1 MSARRGGSSIASCR
15 LLQCVLILCAVSYL
29 EAREGDACMVK
40 ENLPGVCQA
49 SSKCEPRIDKY
60 IKTGKLTV
68 DKVPSCGLGPYEEIV
83 CCPTTDCCEEDKG
96 PSQVPDTTTTT
107 SSTTSTTRAP
117 LPTTRA
123 SMSKLD
129 EESPYFDFQQLI
141 NNKPNTQLQPE
152 PQPNTQPQPPDGFPP
167 QTPFQRQLKPL
178 NPLGPNVPVITHDAM
193 REQPRFQP
201 SQQPIGQEGR
211 GQFQDVGP
219 WGQAPAMGREP
230 KIINRPLSW
239 GPQQRPGRR
248 PVPVRAPSPDPRPMP
263 AAQPHDLI
271 QLVNQRLRQQ
281 GMDIVPANQ
290 VVTFELPR
298 EPMTMSMTMPP
309 TTTTTTTTT
318 TSTARPA
325 VVTVPNVDLDPWAP
339 FRFRERP
346 LDEIETNEL
355 GNGDAAPFGP
365 ETTTIR
371 TIQATPTTRVDVS
384 EQERPAVRACR
395 LFEDLQ
401 KERQRE
407 GQKEALTLHILDGI
421 PVEPGVYPHMA
432 AIAFSN
438 FGTFVYRCGG
448 SLISNRHILTAA
460 HCFNEDLPVH
470 ARLGTVNI
478 EQLGD
483 FYQDIAIKENI
494 AIHPEYVS
502 TSKYNDIAILEL
514 VEEPRLSLY
523 ISPACLET
531 NLFDPPETAQLFV
544 AGWGTMNQTTRR
556 TSKILLRA
564 PLNTVPL
571 DQCNVSFAQQ
581 PNTKRFLKEG
591 VIGSLFCA
599 ADRKFKKADA
609 CQGDSGGPLIL
620 ERDIVNNKYSIV
632 GIISSGFGCATKTPG
647 LYTRVASYL
656 GFIEQVVWPNN
667 VV

>member
-1 MSARRGGSSIASCR
+1 MSARRRGLSSSLASCH
-15 LLQCVLILCAVSYL
+15 LLLCGLILCAVSHL
-29 EAREGDACMVK
+29 EAREEGDACMVK
-40 ENLPGVCQA
+40 ENLPGVCQT

-83 CCPTTDCCEEDKG
+83 CCPTIDCCEDDKG
-96 PSQVPDTTTTT
+96 PSQVPDITTTT
-107 SSTTSTTRAP
+107 SSTTTTTRAP
-117 LPTTRA
+117 LTTARA
-123 SMSKLD
+123 SKSKLD
-129 EESPYFDFQQLI
+129 EDSAYFDFQQLI
-141 NNKPNTQLQPE
+141 NNKPNTQP
-152 PQPNTQPQPPDGFPP
+152 QPQPANGFPS
-167 QTPFQRQLKPL
+167 QTPFQTQLKPL
-178 NPLGPNVPVITHDAM
+178 NPLEPNVPVITHEAV

-201 SQQPIGQEGR
+201 NQRPAVPEGR

-219 WGQAPAMGREP
+219 WGQAPAMDREP

-239 GPQQRPGRR
+239 RPQQRPGRR
-248 PVPVRAPSPDPRPMP
+248 PVPVRNPLPDSLRLP
-263 AAQPHDLI
+263 ADQSQDLI

-281 GMDIVPANQ
+281 GMNIVPATQ

-298 EPMTMSMTMPP
+298 EPLTM
-309 TTTTTTTTT
+309 TTTTTTT
-318 TSTARPA
+318 TARPA

-346 LDEIETNEL
+346 LDEVETNEL
-355 GNGDAAPFGP
+355 GNGIAAPFGP

-395 LFEDLQ
+395 LFEELQ

-448 SLISNRHILTAA
+448 SLISNRHVLTAA

-470 ARLGTVNI
+470 ARLGTVDI
-478 EQLGD
+478 EQLGE

-556 TSKILLRA
+556 QSKILLRA

-571 DQCNVSFAQQ
+571 DQCNVSFSQQ
-581 PNTKRFLKEG
+581 PNTKRFLKDG

-656 GFIEQVVWPNN
+656 GFIEQIVWPNN

>member
-1 MSARRGGSSIASCR
+1 MVIMALAWSSNMSARRHGLSFSLASCR
-15 LLQCVLILCAVSYL
+15 LLLCGLILCAVSHL

-40 ENLPGVCQA
+40 ENLPGVCQT

-83 CCPTTDCCEEDKG
+83 CCPTIDCCEEDK
-96 PSQVPDTTTTT
+96 
-107 SSTTSTTRAP
+107 
-117 LPTTRA
+117 
-123 SMSKLD
+123 
-129 EESPYFDFQQLI
+129 
-141 NNKPNTQLQPE
+141 
-152 PQPNTQPQPPDGFPP
+152 
-167 QTPFQRQLKPL
+167 
-178 NPLGPNVPVITHDAM
+178 
-193 REQPRFQP
+193 
-201 SQQPIGQEGR
+201 
-211 GQFQDVGP
+211 
-219 WGQAPAMGREP
+219 
-230 KIINRPLSW
+230 
-239 GPQQRPGRR
+239 
-248 PVPVRAPSPDPRPMP
+248 
-263 AAQPHDLI
+263 
-271 QLVNQRLRQQ
+271 
-281 GMDIVPANQ
+281 
-290 VVTFELPR
+290 
-298 EPMTMSMTMPP
+298 
-309 TTTTTTTTT
+309 
-318 TSTARPA
+318 
-325 VVTVPNVDLDPWAP
+325 
-339 FRFRERP
+339 
-346 LDEIETNEL
+346 
-355 GNGDAAPFGP
+355 GP

-395 LFEDLQ
+395 LFEELQ

-448 SLISNRHILTAA
+448 SLISNRHVLTAA

-470 ARLGTVNI
+470 ARLGTVDI
-478 EQLGD
+478 EQLGE

-556 TSKILLRA
+556 QSKILLRA

-571 DQCNVSFAQQ
+571 DQCNVSFSQQ

-609 CQGDSGGPLIL
+609 CQGDSGGPLML

-656 GFIEQVVWPNN
+656 GFIEQIVWPNN